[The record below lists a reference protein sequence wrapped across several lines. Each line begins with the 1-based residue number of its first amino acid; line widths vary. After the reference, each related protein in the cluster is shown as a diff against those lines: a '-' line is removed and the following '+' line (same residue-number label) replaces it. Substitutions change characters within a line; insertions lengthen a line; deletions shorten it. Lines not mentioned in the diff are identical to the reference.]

1 MKPLIRMWL
10 PAFSLAAVAGAFA
23 LCPGALASHL
33 APSIAHSNAASA
45 RNPDTELAGRVRG
58 ALHATFG
65 AAAGEIGVVAQDGFV
80 SLYGDVPSDALR
92 VRAERIASGVAGVR
106 AVSNELDI
114 EHNR

>member
-10 PAFSLAAVAGAFA
+10 PGFVLVAVAGALA
-23 LCPGALASHL
+23 LCPGAFASHRS
-33 APSIAHSNAASA
+33 PSVAHSYEAST

-80 SLYGDVPSDALR
+80 SLYGEVPSDALR

-106 AVSNELDI
+106 AVSNELDV